1 MKHCKVLL
9 CGIGG
14 YGITYV
20 NALLD
25 DTSGLYDFVGCVDPY
40 PEKCTRYA
48 EIVARGIPVYGTLE
62 EFYKEQDAE
71 LCVICTPIHL
81 HVPMMVYAMEH
92 GSHVLCEK
100 PLCGDERQID
110 ALIVVRE
117 RTGRNVSIGFQWAH
131 AAEMLDCKKDILR
144 GIYGAPV
151 LLKTIVLW
159 PRNTEY
165 YTRGIGWAGKMRAK
179 DGSLIRDSVANNAT
193 AHYLFNPY
201 FLLGETIDRAR
212 MPDSLESHTWRAN
225 PIETF
230 DTAII
235 RGKFV
240 TGGEVVY
247 VGSHAVDRVR
257 GPHFVYRFENGTITY
272 RNDGHLYAELTAG
285 TYADGKTTHDYGD
298 PFSDDTRK
306 LRIAAE
312 NVVNGTHDT
321 PCSIEAAAVQTKIIA
336 AVHEQNPEAAVYPP
350 ERVYVGKYNDK
361 PAVIC
366 RGLYEE
372 LNAFYDAL

>member
-1 MKHCKVLL
+1 MNRCKVLL

-25 DTSGLYDFVGCVDPY
+25 DTTGLYDFVGCVDPY
-40 PEKCTRYA
+40 PEKCARYA
-48 EIVARGIPVYGTLE
+48 EIVAREIPVYATLE
-62 EFYKEQDAE
+62 EFYSKQCAD

-81 HVPMMVYAMEH
+81 HVPMMIYAMEH

-100 PLCGDERQID
+100 PLCGDETQID
-110 ALIVVRE
+110 ALIAVRE
-117 RTGRNVSIGFQWAH
+117 RTGRNVSIGFQWSH
-131 AAEMLDCKKDILR
+131 APEMLALKKDILH

-151 LLKTIVLW
+151 QLKTIVLW

-165 YTRGIGWAGKMRAK
+165 FTRGIGWAGKMRAK

-201 FLLGETIDRAR
+201 FLLGETIDGAR
-212 MPDSLESHTWRAN
+212 MPDSVESHTWRAN

-235 RGKFV
+235 RGKF
-240 TGGEVVY
+240 TSGGEVVY
-247 VGSHAVDRVR
+247 VGSHAIDRVY
-257 GPHFVYRFENGTITY
+257 GPYFDYRFTKGTITY
-272 RNDGHLYAELTAG
+272 RNDGHLYASLT
-285 TYADGKTTHDYGD
+285 DGSFPDGSTTHDYGN

-312 NVVNGTHDT
+312 NVVNGTHST

-336 AVHEQNPEAAVYPP
+336 AVHAQNPTAEAFPA
-350 ERVYVGKYNDK
+350 ERVHVGEYNGK
-361 PAVIC
+361 PAVVC
-366 RGLYEE
+366 DGLYEE
-372 LNAFYDAL
+372 LCAYYDAL